1 MITVNFIGGAKKWFN
16 LAHLSIDK
24 QDLSIKQLL
33 KHLVEIK
40 PKDTID
46 LVDSNLLI
54 AVNGIDSRDRY
65 VARILKERNG
75 QDSRLE

>member
-46 LVDSNLLI
+46 LV
-54 AVNGIDSRDRY
+54 AVSY
-65 VARILKERNG
+65 THLTLPTKA
-75 QDSRLE
+75 